1 MFSEAHAILSIKME
15 NKEALKE
22 ELTGEQFQAK
32 AAWQVTAYDA
42 KEATEKA
49 AETEEKYQ
57 EATR

>member
-1 MFSEAHAILSIKME
+1 MN
-15 NKEALKE
+15 NKAALKE

-32 AAWQVTAYDA
+32 AVWQVTAYDA